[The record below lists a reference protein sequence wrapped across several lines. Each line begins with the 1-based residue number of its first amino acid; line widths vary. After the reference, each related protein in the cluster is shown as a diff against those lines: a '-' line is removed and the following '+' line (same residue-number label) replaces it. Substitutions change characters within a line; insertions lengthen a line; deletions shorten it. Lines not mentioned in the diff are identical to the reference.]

1 MKLFHPLSIAIGL
14 RYTGAKRRNH
24 FISFISLV
32 SMLGIA
38 VGVWAL
44 IVVISVM
51 NGFELELRSRILG
64 MVSHATISSFGEGVE
79 NWPELVAEARKHPDV
94 VGAAP
99 YIEHEAML
107 QGRKVSGAMIRGV
120 RPELE
125 GQVSE
130 VVDKVQKGRFDSLT
144 PGSYRIVLGSELAYA
159 LGLELG
165 DKVTLMAP
173 QMRATPVGIVPQ
185 MRRFEITGIFEVG
198 MYEYDRGYA
207 FVHIEDAAKLFR
219 DGTGVT
225 GIRLKLDDMFVAWR
239 VATEL
244 GTSLP
249 GHYSIRDW
257 TQQHSNFF
265 RAVKT
270 EKLVMFIILSLIV
283 AVAAFNLV
291 STLVMVVTDK
301 QSDIAILRT
310 LGASPRLIMKV
321 FMVQGLCVGLV
332 GTLIGLVLGVLT
344 AENIHIIVP
353 ILESTFGFE
362 AMPSDIYYISAV
374 PSELRAFDVIRIGI
388 LSVVFSVIAT
398 LYPAWRAARTQPA
411 QALRYE

>member
-38 VGVWAL
+38 LGVTAL

-51 NGFELELRSRILG
+51 NGFEQELRARILG
-64 MVSHATISSFGEGVE
+64 MVSHATITAFGDNVRDWESV
-79 NWPELVAEARKHPDV
+79 LAEAEKDPHV

-99 YIEHEAML
+99 YIEREGML
-107 QGRKVSGAMIRGV
+107 QARRISGAMIRGV

-125 GQVSE
+125 STVSDVGKSTRE
-130 VVDKVQKGRFDSLT
+130 GSFDLLEA
-144 PGSYRIVLGSELAYA
+144 GKYRVVLGTELAHT
-159 LGLELG
+159 LGVSLG
-165 DKVTLMAP
+165 DQVTLMAP
-173 QMRATPVGIVPQ
+173 QMRATPVGVIPQ
-185 MRRFEITGIFEVG
+185 MRRFEVVGLFEVG
-198 MYEYDRGYA
+198 MYEYDRGFA
-207 FVHIEDAAKLFR
+207 FVHMSDAAKLFR
-219 DGTGVT
+219 EGDGVT
-225 GIRLKLDDMFVAWR
+225 GVRLKLDDLFKAWR
-239 VATEL
+239 VAQDLTNRL
-244 GTSLP
+244 DGN
-249 GHYSIRDW
+249 YSVRDW

-291 STLVMVVTDK
+291 STLVIK
-301 QSDIAILRT
+301 QADIAILRT
-310 LGASPRLIMKV
+310 LGASPKLVMTV
-321 FMVQGLCVGLV
+321 FMVQGLAVGVIGSVLGLV
-332 GTLIGLVLGVLT
+332 FGVSI
-344 AENIHIIVP
+344 ASNIDVIVP
-353 ILESTFGFE
+353 FLERTFGFE
-362 AMPSDIYYISAV
+362 AMPGDIYYISSV
-374 PSELRAFDVIRIGI
+374 PSQLRWPDVGRIGV
-388 LSVVFSVIAT
+388 LSVLFSVIAT

>member
-38 VGVWAL
+38 LGVTAL

-51 NGFELELRSRILG
+51 NGFEQELRARILG
-64 MVSHATISSFGEGVE
+64 MVSHATITAYGDNVE
-79 NWPELVAEARKHPDV
+79 DWQALVDEAKKDPRV

-99 YIEHEAML
+99 YIEREAML
-107 QGRKVSGAMIRGV
+107 QAKRISGAMIRGV
-120 RPELE
+120 VPKLE
-125 GQVSE
+125 ESVSD
-130 VVDKVQKGRFDSLT
+130 VGASTKDGGFDKLEAGK
-144 PGSYRIVLGSELAYA
+144 YRVVLGSELAHT
-159 LGLELG
+159 LGVTVG
-165 DKVTLMAP
+165 DHVTLMAP
-173 QMRATPVGIVPQ
+173 QMRATPVGVIPQ
-185 MRRFEITGIFEVG
+185 MRRFEVVGLFEVG
-198 MYEYDRGYA
+198 MYEYDRGFA
-207 FVHIEDAAKLFR
+207 FVHITDAGKLFR
-219 DGTGVT
+219 EGDGVT
-225 GIRLKLDDMFVAWR
+225 GVRLKLEDMFSAWR
-239 VATEL
+239 VAQDLTTRL
-244 GTSLP
+244 DGV
-249 GHYSIRDW
+249 YSVRDW

-301 QSDIAILRT
+301 QADIAILRT
-310 LGASPRLIMKV
+310 LGASPRLVMTV
-321 FMVQGLCVGLV
+321 FMVQGLAVGVIGTLLGLV
-332 GTLIGLVLGVLT
+332 FGVSI
-344 AENIHIIVP
+344 AANIDGIVP
-353 ILESTFGFE
+353 FLERTFSFE
-362 AMPSDIYYISAV
+362 AMPGDIYYITSV
-374 PSELRAFDVIRIGI
+374 PSQLRLPDVARIGL
-388 LSVVFSVIAT
+388 LSVLFSVVAT

>member
-38 VGVWAL
+38 LGVTAL

-51 NGFELELRSRILG
+51 NGFEQELRARILG
-64 MVSHATISSFGEGVE
+64 MVSHATITAYGDTVSDWEGV
-79 NWPELVAEARKHPDV
+79 LAEAEKDPHV
-94 VGAAP
+94 IGAAP
-99 YIEHEAML
+99 YIEREGML
-107 QGRKVSGAMIRGV
+107 QARRISGAMIRGV

-125 GQVSE
+125 SSVSDVGKSTQE
-130 VVDKVQKGRFDSLT
+130 GSFDLLE
-144 PGSYRIVLGSELAYA
+144 PGKYRVVLGSELAHT
-159 LGLELG
+159 LGVSIG
-165 DKVTLMAP
+165 DQVTLMAP
-173 QMRATPVGIVPQ
+173 QMRATPVGVIPQ
-185 MRRFEITGIFEVG
+185 MRRFEVVGLFEVG
-198 MYEYDRGYA
+198 MYEYDRGFA
-207 FVHIEDAAKLFR
+207 FVHMTDAAKLFR
-219 DGTGVT
+219 EGDGVT
-225 GIRLKLDDMFVAWR
+225 GVRLKLDDMFTAWR
-239 VATEL
+239 VAQDLTTRL
-244 GTSLP
+244 DGL
-249 GHYSIRDW
+249 YSVRDW

-310 LGASPRLIMKV
+310 LGASPRLVMTV
-321 FMVQGLCVGLV
+321 FMVQGLAVGVIGSALGLV
-332 GTLIGLVLGVLT
+332 FGVSI
-344 AENIHIIVP
+344 ASHIDVIVP
-353 ILESTFGFE
+353 FLERTFGFE
-362 AMPSDIYYISAV
+362 AMPGDIYYISTV
-374 PSELRAFDVIRIGI
+374 PSQLRWPDVGRIGM
-388 LSVVFSVIAT
+388 LSVLFSVVAT
-398 LYPAWRAARTQPA
+398 VYPAWRAARTAPA

>member
-38 VGVWAL
+38 LGVWAL

-64 MVSHATISSFGEGVE
+64 MVSHATISAFGKQVYD
-79 NWPELVAEARKHPDV
+79 WPSIVDSAKTQPHV

-107 QGRKVSGAMIRGV
+107 QGRKISGAMIRGV
-120 RPELE
+120 VPELE
-125 GQVSE
+125 NEVSE
-130 VVDKVQKGRFDSLT
+130 VGAATKIGKFETLL
-144 PGSYRIVLGSELAYA
+144 PGSYNIVIGSELAQA

-173 QMRATPVGIVPQ
+173 QMRATPVGVVPQ
-185 MRRFEITGIFEVG
+185 MRRFHITGIFEVG
-198 MYEYDRGYA
+198 MYEYDRGFA
-207 FVHIEDAAKLFR
+207 FVHIQDAAKLFR
-219 DGTGVT
+219 DGDGVT
-225 GIRLKLDDMFVAWR
+225 GVRLKLDDMFQAWR
-239 VATEL
+239 VAQDL

-249 GHYSIRDW
+249 GNYSVRDW

-265 RAVKT
+265 RAVQT

-301 QSDIAILRT
+301 QADIAILRT
-310 LGASPRLIMKV
+310 LGASPRLIMGV
-321 FMVQGLCVGLV
+321 FMVQGLAVGLV
-332 GTLIGLVLGVLT
+332 GSLIGLLLGVLT

-353 ILESTFGFE
+353 FLERTFGFQ
-362 AMPSDIYYISAV
+362 AMPGDIYYISSV
-374 PSELRAFDVIRIGI
+374 PSELRSFDVMRIGVM
-388 LSVVFSVIAT
+388 SVVFSVIAT
-398 LYPAWRAARTQPA
+398 IYPAWRAARTQPA

>member
-38 VGVWAL
+38 LGVWAL

-64 MVSHATISSFGEGVE
+64 MVSHATISAFGKPVYD
-79 NWPELVAEARKHPDV
+79 WPRIVGSAKAQPHV

-107 QGRKVSGAMIRGV
+107 QGRKISGAMIRGV
-120 RPELE
+120 VPELE
-125 GQVSE
+125 NEVSE
-130 VVDKVQKGRFDSLT
+130 VGAATKLGKFETLT
-144 PGSYRIVLGSELAYA
+144 PGSYNIVIGSELAQA
-159 LGLELG
+159 LGLDLG

-173 QMRATPVGIVPQ
+173 QMRVTPVGVVPQ
-185 MRRFEITGIFEVG
+185 MRRFNITGIFEVG
-198 MYEYDRGYA
+198 MYEYDRGFA
-207 FVHIEDAAKLFR
+207 FVHIQDAAKLFR
-219 DGTGVT
+219 DGDGVS
-225 GIRLKLDDMFVAWR
+225 GVRLKLDDMFQAWR
-239 VATEL
+239 VAQDLSTA
-244 GTSLP
+244 LP
-249 GHYSIRDW
+249 GNYSVRDW

-265 RAVKT
+265 RAVQT

-301 QSDIAILRT
+301 QADIAILRT
-310 LGASPRLIMKV
+310 LGASPRLVMGV
-321 FMVQGLCVGLV
+321 FMVQGLAVGLV
-332 GTLIGLVLGVLT
+332 GTLIGLLIGVLT

-353 ILESTFGFE
+353 FIERTFGFE
-362 AMPSDIYYISAV
+362 AMPGDIYYISSV
-374 PSELRAFDVIRIGI
+374 PSELRNFDVMRIGVM
-388 LSVVFSVIAT
+388 SVVFSVLAT
-398 LYPAWRAARTQPA
+398 VYPAWRAARTQPA

>member
-38 VGVWAL
+38 LGVWAL

-64 MVSHATISSFGEGVE
+64 MVSHATISGYGKGVKD
-79 NWPELVAEARKHPDV
+79 WPGLVETARKQPHV

-107 QGRKVSGAMIRGV
+107 QGRKISGAMIRGV
-120 RPELE
+120 IPSLE
-125 GQVSE
+125 NQVSE
-130 VVDKVQKGRFDSLT
+130 VGAATKRGKFESLV
-144 PGSYRIVLGSELAYA
+144 PGSYHIVLGSELAFA
-159 LGLELG
+159 LGLDIG

-173 QMRATPVGIVPQ
+173 QMRATPVGVVPQ
-185 MRRFEITGIFEVG
+185 MRRFTITGVFEVG
-198 MYEYDRGYA
+198 MFEYDRGFA
-207 FVHIEDAAKLFR
+207 FVHLEDAAKLFR
-219 DGTGVT
+219 DGDVVTGV
-225 GIRLKLDDMFVAWR
+225 RLKLDDMFRAWR
-239 VATEL
+239 VASDMSTEL
-244 GTSLP
+244 SGT
-249 GHYSIRDW
+249 YSVRDW

-301 QSDIAILRT
+301 QADIAILRT
-310 LGASPRLIMKV
+310 LGASPRLIMGV
-321 FMVQGLCVGLV
+321 FMVQGLAVGLV
-332 GTLIGLVLGVLT
+332 GTLIGLALGVLT
-344 AENIHIIVP
+344 AENIHVIVP
-353 ILESTFGFE
+353 FLERTFGFE
-362 AMPSDIYYISAV
+362 AMPGDIYYISSV
-374 PSELRAFDVIRIGI
+374 PSELRAFDVLHIGV

-398 LYPAWRAARTQPA
+398 VYPAWRAARTQPA